1 MKVLVTGGA
10 GFLGSSLVEK
20 LIEQGHQVAVID
32 DLSRG
37 KESQVHP
44 KAKLFIADASVEGDL
59 DGALEWLGGLD
70 IIHHLAAI
78 NLFANKTLKVA
89 T

>member
-20 LIEQGHQVAVID
+20 LIEQGHQVAVVD

-44 KAKLFIADASVEGDL
+44 DAKLFLSL
-59 DGALEWLGGLD
+59 
-70 IIHHLAAI
+70 IHI
-78 NLFANKTLKVA
+78 
-89 T
+89 